1 MIRPTIVYPNV
12 QQGTLGDNGV
22 QRRCEEHINALTGVT
37 AGVFIGGV
45 AASLSNECGRYDD
58 SSSGGD
64 SGSSSNEAVMT
75 ENDDVKMD
83 VSIEWFDPTK
93 H

>member
-1 MIRPTIVYPNV
+1 MAVAAVAATVV
-12 QQGTLGDNGV
+12 
-22 QRRCEEHINALTGVT
+22 VT
-37 AGVFIGGV
+37 AVLMV
-45 AASLSNECGRYDD
+45 ADK
-58 SSSGGD
+58 
-64 SGSSSNEAVMT
+64 AVMT

>member
-1 MIRPTIVYPNV
+1 MMTAHPAATV
-12 QQGTLGDNGV
+12 
-22 QRRCEEHINALTGVT
+22 AVT
-37 AGVFIGGV
+37 AVLMV
-45 AASLSNECGRYDD
+45 AD
-58 SSSGGD
+58 
-64 SGSSSNEAVMT
+64 EAVMT

>member
-1 MIRPTIVYPNV
+1 MTAHPAATVV
-12 QQGTLGDNGV
+12 
-22 QRRCEEHINALTGVT
+22 VT
-37 AGVFIGGV
+37 AV
-45 AASLSNECGRYDD
+45 AATVVE
-58 SSSGGD
+58 
-64 SGSSSNEAVMT
+64 EAVMT

>member
-1 MIRPTIVYPNV
+1 M
-12 QQGTLGDNGV
+12 
-22 QRRCEEHINALTGVT
+22 A
-37 AGVFIGGV
+37 V
-45 AASLSNECGRYDD
+45 AAVAATVVE
-58 SSSGGD
+58 
-64 SGSSSNEAVMT
+64 EVVMT

>member
-1 MIRPTIVYPNV
+1 MTSYPAV
-12 QQGTLGDNGV
+12 
-22 QRRCEEHINALTGVT
+22 I
-37 AGVFIGGV
+37 V
-45 AASLSNECGRYDD
+45 AAVLIVAD
-58 SSSGGD
+58 
-64 SGSSSNEAVMT
+64 EAVMT

>member
-1 MIRPTIVYPNV
+1 MMAAHPAASV
-12 QQGTLGDNGV
+12 
-22 QRRCEEHINALTGVT
+22 AVT
-37 AGVFIGGV
+37 AVLIV
-45 AASLSNECGRYDD
+45 AD
-58 SSSGGD
+58 
-64 SGSSSNEAVMT
+64 EAVMT

>member
-1 MIRPTIVYPNV
+1 M
-12 QQGTLGDNGV
+12 
-22 QRRCEEHINALTGVT
+22 T
-37 AGVFIGGV
+37 AHLAATSTVLMV
-45 AASLSNECGRYDD
+45 AD
-58 SSSGGD
+58 
-64 SGSSSNEAVMT
+64 EAVMT

>member
-1 MIRPTIVYPNV
+1 M
-12 QQGTLGDNGV
+12 
-22 QRRCEEHINALTGVT
+22 AVT
-37 AGVFIGGV
+37 AVMM
-45 AASLSNECGRYDD
+45 AAD
-58 SSSGGD
+58 
-64 SGSSSNEAVMT
+64 EAVMT